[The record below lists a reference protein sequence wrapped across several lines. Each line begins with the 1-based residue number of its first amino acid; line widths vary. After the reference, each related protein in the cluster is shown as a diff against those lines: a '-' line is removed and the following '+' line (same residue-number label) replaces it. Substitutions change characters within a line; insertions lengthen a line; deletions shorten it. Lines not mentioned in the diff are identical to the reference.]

1 MIRLDRLRPQSD
13 SRLAFLQGFLRKPQ
27 QVGSIIPSSRF
38 LERRIIQLAGV
49 RTARTVVELGP
60 GTGGTTRAILSA
72 LPVHARLLCV
82 EINPRFVSVLERTKD
97 ARLAVHMGSAEDL
110 GSILSGHG
118 LSSPEAVV
126 SGIPFSTMS
135 LSLGRGIIEVVRSVL
150 APGGR
155 FVAYQVRDRVAELG
169 RDVFGP
175 AERQV
180 ELRNIPPVR
189 VYRWQKPSGP
199 VPDPEQ
205 PSPRSG

>member
-1 MIRLDRLRPQSD
+1 MIQLDRLRPQSD

-38 LERRIIQLAGV
+38 VERRIIGLAGI

-60 GTGGTTRAILSA
+60 GTGGTARGILSA
-72 LPVHARLLCV
+72 LPTHSRLLCV
-82 EINPRFVSVLERTKD
+82 EINPRFVSLLERTKD
-97 ARLAVHMGSAEDL
+97 PRLAVHMGSAEDL
-110 GSILSGHG
+110 GAILSSHG
-118 LSSPEAVV
+118 LPAPDAVI

-135 LSLGRGIIEVVRSVL
+135 VSMGRRIVEVVRSVL

-155 FVAYQVRDRVAELG
+155 FVAYQVRDRVGELG

-175 AERQV
+175 AELQL

-189 VYRWQKPSGP
+189 VYRWQKPSGHTP
-199 VPDPEQ
+199 GQPE
-205 PSPRSG
+205 PAPKSG